1 MSNLHETER
10 LVRGYADRMTVTGQH
25 VADALV
31 ELAFAIAWE
40 NWSGQLCRAQPVESQ
55 RLLRR
60 GGVRGGVIAAVAR
73 VVAVPAVPP
82 VRCSANGR

>member
-31 ELAFAIAWE
+31 ELAVAITWE
-40 NWSGQLCRAQPVESQ
+40 NWSGQLSRA
-55 RLLRR
+55 
-60 GGVRGGVIAAVAR
+60 
-73 VVAVPAVPP
+73 
-82 VRCSANGR
+82 